1 MKARIYRSAKRDFE
15 CKVVEGERAGE
26 MITATALGNLLK
38 GENSLVVGDYVT
50 LGQGSS
56 GEWQIQAADKRISEV
71 FRIMVREQKKKVM
84 ASNVDLLVIVISV
97 SRPQFKRGIIDRFLI
112 RASQWGIRPIVIFNK
127 MDEFDPHEFDIL
139 FERDR
144 LQFVGAKCFEI
155 SALNPEYLPRFFAYG
170 FSELVEEL
178 KGRTAIFLGQSGV
191 GKSKTIN
198 ALASGE
204 VDLKTNEIGRAN
216 KGAHTTTW
224 AEIIDLNY
232 FTLIDSPG
240 VRSFSLQDMMSENFI
255 ENFPDLEEMATSC
268 KFSNCD
274 HSENAKGCAFH
285 SFSDPYKK
293 DLYFSRLESFWRIL
307 EELKITPDWKKK

>member
-1 MKARIYRSAKRDFE
+1 MKARIYRSAKRDFD
-15 CKVVEGERAGE
+15 CKIVEGDRAGE
-26 MITATALGNLLK
+26 LLTATALGNLLK
-38 GENSLVVGDYVT
+38 GDHSLVVGDYVT
-50 LGQGSS
+50 LEQGSS
-56 GEWQIQAADKRISEV
+56 GEWQIQHCLPRTSEV
-71 FRIMVREQKKKVM
+71 FRIMVREQKKKVI

-112 RASQWGIRPIVIFNK
+112 RASQWGIKPIIVFNK
-127 MDEFDPHEFDIL
+127 MDEFDPNEFDIY

-144 LQFVGAKCFEI
+144 LQFVGAQCFEI
-155 SALNPEYLPRFFAYG
+155 SALDLLYQPRYLELG
-170 FSELVEEL
+170 FKQLTETL

-198 ALASGE
+198 ALAQGE
-204 VDLKTNEIGRAN
+204 VDLKTNEVGRAN

-224 AEIIDLNY
+224 AEIIDLDF

-240 VRSFSLQDMMSENFI
+240 VRSFSLQDMLIEDFI
-255 ENFPDLEEMATSC
+255 ENFPDLEEMSTRC

-285 SFSDPYKK
+285 ALPDPYIKE
-293 DLYFSRLESFWRIL
+293 LYFSRLESFWRIL
-307 EELKITPDWKKK
+307 EELKDTPDWMKK